1 MDLGGRIICDHYVGV
16 PAVNYT
22 LESCPRCMST
32 GTYGGFSPSNKGDI
46 PLVEKLD
53 YLRQSLEKVFIENKR
68 NTGYGFDYNLLVGI
82 GDPSSIGAI
91 KREVK
96 RCVLYLRDAQ
106 QLDKKAGTSYFPIEE
121 IYDVRDVQVFFDAAE
136 PRRIQISLNVITVS
150 GRNIDVV
157 RVLER

>member
-82 GDPSSIGAI
+82 GDPSSIG
-91 KREVK
+91 K
-96 RCVLYLRDAQ
+96 
-106 QLDKKAGTSYFPIEE
+106 TPF
-121 IYDVRDVQVFFDAAE
+121 
-136 PRRIQISLNVITVS
+136 
-150 GRNIDVV
+150 
-157 RVLER
+157 